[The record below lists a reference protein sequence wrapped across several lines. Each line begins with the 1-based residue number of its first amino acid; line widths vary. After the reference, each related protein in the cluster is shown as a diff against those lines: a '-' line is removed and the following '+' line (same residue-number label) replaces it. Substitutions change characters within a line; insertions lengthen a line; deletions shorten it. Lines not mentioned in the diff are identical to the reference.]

1 MPIVGQ
7 IRNSA
12 GIRLFTTISDAN
24 ANTNFV
30 ALLPPSVA
38 PTGAVNFRYPN
49 ALPGTTQALTVDS
62 SGNMGYTALGG
73 GGSVTSVALALPNIF
88 SVSGSPITVSGTLNA
103 TLVSQNANL
112 IFAAPNGSAG
122 TPTFRSLVSA
132 DIPQTLTS
140 AWITDFDTQ
149 VRTSRLD
156 QMAAPTAAVSFN
168 SQRITNLATPTNDQD
183 AVTKAY
189 ADALISTGNNKG
201 TVRVATTAALSL
213 TSANAT
219 SITQSGGLPSTL
231 DGVTLSAGNLI
242 LVKDQVGAGA
252 TGAAANGL
260 YVYAVGTTWTR
271 ATNSDTTAE
280 VNAGLFVFVSEG
292 TVNADNGYTLTT
304 NDPITLGTTQLTFT
318 QTSGAGQIT
327 AGAGLTKT
335 GNQLDVGGT
344 ANRITVNADTV
355 DIAATYAGQT
365 SITTLGT
372 IGTGT
377 WQGTA
382 IAVANGG
389 TGATTAAN
397 ARTNLGAAAVFR
409 TSFTSANVSGGLVT
423 INHNL
428 GIQYGILRIYDNN
441 NRMVIPDEITMSGTN
456 SCTADLTSWGT
467 ISGTWNAVYTA

>member
-1 MPIVGQ
+1 MPVIGE
-7 IRNSA
+7 IRNNA
-12 GIRLFTTISDAN
+12 GIRLFTTAADRD

-88 SVSGSPITVSGTLNA
+88 SVTGSPITVSGTLNA
-103 TLVSQNANL
+103 TLVNQNQNL
-112 IFAAPNGSAG
+112 VFASPNGSTG
-122 TPTFRSLVSA
+122 TPTFRALVSA

-140 AWITDFDTQ
+140 SWITNFDTQ

-156 QMAAPTAAVSFN
+156 QMAAPTASVSLN
-168 SQRITNLATPTNDQD
+168 SQRITNLADPTGAQD
-183 AVTKAY
+183 AATRGFVE
-189 ADALISTGNNKG
+189 ALVSTGTNKG

-213 TSANAT
+213 TAANAT

-231 DGVTLSAGNLI
+231 DGVTLSSGNLI
-242 LVKDQVGAGA
+242 LVKDQAGAGA

-260 YVYAVGTTWTR
+260 YVYAAGTTWNR
-271 ATNSDTTAE
+271 ATNADISAE
-280 VNAGLFVFVSEG
+280 VTAGLFVFVSEG
-292 TVNADNGYTLTT
+292 TANADNGYTLTT

-335 GNQLDVGGT
+335 GNQLDVVGT
-344 ANRITVNADTV
+344 TNRITVNADSI
-355 DIAATYAGQT
+355 DIASNYAGQNT
-365 SITTLGT
+365 ITTVGT
-372 IGTGT
+372 ITTGT
-377 WQGTA
+377 WNGTA

-397 ARTNLGAAAVFR
+397 ARTNLGAAGVFR
-409 TSFTSANVSGGLVT
+409 TTFTSANVSGGQVT
-423 INHNL
+423 ITHNL
-428 GIQYGILRIYDNN
+428 GQQYGILRVYDNN
-441 NRMVIPDEITMSGTN
+441 NRMIIPDEITMSGSN
-456 SCTADLTSWGT
+456 SCTIDITSWGT